1 MDELQ
6 KLSQTVADAIQKKKK
21 SEKKIRRG
29 IVSGGLVYIN
39 GHGYVY
45 SVAVDIN
52 IVDGMSVWCE
62 MSGTRA
68 VIVGA

>member
-1 MDELQ
+1 MDGMLA
-6 KLSQTVADAIQKKKK
+6 LRGAIAEALHSRKKNKNQ
-21 SEKKIRRG
+21 IRRG
-29 IVSGGLVYIN
+29 TVSGGLVYIN
-39 GHGYVY
+39 GRGYVY

-52 IVDGMSVWCE
+52 VVDGMSVWCE

>member
-1 MDELQ
+1 MDFQ
-6 KLSQTVADAIQKKKK
+6 RLSKIIANGIHKQKKSGKQ
-21 SEKKIRRG
+21 IRRG
-29 IVSGGLVYIN
+29 TVSGGLVYIN
-39 GHGYVY
+39 GRGYVY
-45 SVAVDIN
+45 SAAVDIN

>member
-1 MDELQ
+1 MDGMLA
-6 KLSQTVADAIQKKKK
+6 LRGAIAEALRGRKKNKNQ
-21 SEKKIRRG
+21 IRRG
-29 IVSGGLVYIN
+29 TVAGGLVYIN
-39 GHGYVY
+39 GRGYVY
-45 SVAVDIN
+45 SAAVDIN